1 MQDLFDRVEKMKRK
15 ASELE
20 ELEKVRQNDKKVDE
34 EPNQIGNN
42 QEENSLDIK
51 KVQIKEKININ
62 DLVEN
67 YDIDDTKIK
76 EILDESANGSVVKNK
91 DQMKKLKKQLKEE
104 KKKAKEEAKS
114 KIELDKKVDIDKN
127 IFFFICAFF
136 VYCFIGWIYEVI
148 WEFKVGN
155 GFVNR
160 GFLYGPYLPIYG
172 FGVLTLYFILKKFL
186 KTKLKIGK
194 INIMPIFVFVMILV
208 IASII
213 EYVASFGMEV
223 LFQKRWWDYSYDFIN
238 INGRVSL
245 RNSSLLAL
253 GALILLYIVHPIL
266 EKIFSKVN
274 PKVLKIMS
282 FVIVIVMSV
291 DFIITAIGYTPLAN
305 YIKFI

>member
-51 KVQIKEKININ
+51 KVQIKEEININ
-62 DLVEN
+62 DLVKN
-67 YDIDDTKIK
+67 YDIDDRQVE
-76 EILDESANGSVVKNK
+76 EILDKNINSK
-91 DQMKKLKKQLKEE
+91 EQIKKMKRELKKEKKQAKKEE
-104 KKKAKEEAKS
+104 NTKRKS
-114 KIELDKKVDIDKN
+114 ENKVDINKN
-127 IFFFICAFF
+127 IYFFICAFF
-136 VYCFIGWIYEVI
+136 IYCFIGWIYEVI

-253 GALILLYIVHPIL
+253 GALVLLYLVHPIL
-266 EKIFSKVN
+266 EKVFTKVN
-274 PKVLKIMS
+274 PKIIKALGCI
-282 FVIVIVMSV
+282 IVIVMSI
-291 DFIITAIGYTPLAN
+291 DFVITVLGYTSLAGF
-305 YIKFI
+305 IKFI